1 MIEMLLNDQRKNCF
15 HVLKRLLEDM
25 FHQNKFVKQE
35 KDSRKQESNS
45 EDVSEERWLH

>member
-1 MIEMLLNDQRKNCF
+1 MLLNDQRKNCF

-45 EDVSEERWLH
+45 EDVSEERSLH